1 MAYGRF
7 SDGRGLL
14 STQNIS
20 INFVLPFIP
29 NSGVRLWDCR
39 LNKDS
44 RRSRGNIIRMSY
56 IPETSLVSWDLL
68 D

>member
-14 STQNIS
+14 STQIIS
-20 INFVLPFIP
+20 IDFVLPFIL
-29 NSGVRLWDCR
+29 NSGWRLWDCR
-39 LNKDS
+39 LNKGS
-44 RRSRGNIIRMSY
+44 LGSRGNIRKRSY
-56 IPETSLVSWDLL
+56 VPETSLGSWALL